1 MKEGGKALGHHSLI
15 SIRRAVLLPRLS
27 SLRIPALSLTI
38 ISRSFASLRVLGVRS
53 ARPAHI
59 YWAPAKTRDA
69 EYVQQAGKEAATHVM
84 R

>member
-59 YWAPAKTRDA
+59 YWATRDA